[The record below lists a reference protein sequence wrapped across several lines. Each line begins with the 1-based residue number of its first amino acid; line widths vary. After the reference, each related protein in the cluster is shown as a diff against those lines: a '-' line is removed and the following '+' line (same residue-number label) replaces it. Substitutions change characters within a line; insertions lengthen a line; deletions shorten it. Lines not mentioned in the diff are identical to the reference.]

1 MKTAMYSKSSVFA
14 RLVALIAIFMFAQT
28 AWAIDLDSAKA
39 RGLVGE
45 ANNGYLAAV
54 ETPASSD
61 VRRLINTVNEKRR
74 EKFVATARK
83 TDATLAQV
91 QMRFYQ
97 LAVRNT
103 KPGNY
108 YQDAS
113 GNWKKK

>member
-1 MKTAMYSKSSVFA
+1 MKTAMYSKSSVLA
-14 RLVALIAIFMFAQT
+14 RLVALIAIFTFAQT

-54 ETPASSD
+54 QTPASSD
-61 VRRLINTVNEKRR
+61 VKKLIETVNEKRR

-91 QMRFYQ
+91 QVRFYQ
-97 LAVRNT
+97 LAVKNT

-108 YQDAS
+108 YQDAN
-113 GNWKKK
+113 GDWKKK

>member
-1 MKTAMYSKSSVFA
+1 MKTAMYSKPSVFA
-14 RLVALIAIFMFAQT
+14 RFVALIAVLTFAQA

-61 VRRLINTVNEKRR
+61 VKTLIKTVNEKRR
-74 EKFVATARK
+74 EKFVATAQK
-83 TDATLAQV
+83 TDATLEQV
-91 QMRFYQ
+91 QIRFYQ
-97 LAVRNT
+97 LAVKNT

-108 YQDAS
+108 YQDAN

>member
-1 MKTAMYSKSSVFA
+1 MKTAMYSKSSIFA
-14 RLVALIAIFMFAQT
+14 RLVALIALFAFAPA

-54 ETPASSD
+54 QTPASND
-61 VRRLINTVNEKRR
+61 VKKLIGAVNEKRR

-91 QMRFYQ
+91 QIRFYQ

-108 YQDAS
+108 YQDANGS
-113 GNWKKK
+113 WKKK